1 MREEIKVTGMV
12 ISSIPIGEYDK
23 RLVILTKELGK
34 IHAFAR
40 GARRQNSTLLATS
53 QPFTF
58 GTFGLYAGKSA
69 YNLAGAQVENYFLN
83 LRQDLDRVYYG
94 FYFLELADYFARE
107 NLDGTELL
115 KLLYQSFRALMSHR
129 EGLDADLILYRFE
142 WKILGGEGIMPLCS
156 ACAACGCSLKE
167 ETGAFSIQ
175 AGGVVCPDCASRYSD
190 RRSLS
195 PTALYALRYIAAVPV
210 EKLYTFTLTEAAK
223 QEIGRLAKQYY
234 QRNIDGVFHSLDLL

>member
-129 EGLDADLILYRFE
+129 EGLDADLIRYIFE
-142 WKILGGEGIMPLCS
+142 WKILGVEGIMPLCS
-156 ACAACGCSLKE
+156 ACAACGCSLF
-167 ETGAFSIQ
+167 GSSFAFSYSFVCLTLYCSRS
-175 AGGVVCPDCASRYSD
+175 GGKA
-190 RRSLS
+190 LH
-195 PTALYALRYIAAVPV
+195 LYADGSSEAGDWASGKAVLSKKYRRCIPFFGSAV
-210 EKLYTFTLTEAAK
+210 NSALQDYEDNLKKNLK
-223 QEIGRLAKQYY
+223 
-234 QRNIDGVFHSLDLL
+234 